1 MVDVI
6 ELERQMKM
14 KDEGG
19 EVKMYEKDQLSREGW
34 IMLLSGEIN
43 NEEMKLFQLEN
54 HGNVILLTLLLGG
67 VAVVGVATV
76 KIGMV
81 LDALLYFILI
91 FEGLMITFAL
101 YWRNRYSRVEKKS
114 LILINIRKTIIS
126 GELTDLNEIHGIW
139 KEYIKKYYRKL
150 LEKSEM
156 DEEEKELN
164 EGEEKSEEKG
174 SGKNIN
180 EQKEVLQ
187 AMQRDISNSSQKITR
202 ILGIERTKFVNY
214 LSVVGGFTAAA
225 GLALIVT
232 LIGIYFSLTLGSSAI
247 EYILVFS
254 GVFLLGFGALMIRG
268 TYQELPQKELFSIK
282 KKLLH
287 YAIIA
292 FCVSVSIVVL
302 FFILFLIW

>member
-1 MVDVI
+1 MGEEKDDL
-6 ELERQMKM
+6 LER
-14 KDEGG
+14 
-19 EVKMYEKDQLSREGW
+19 EKDLKKKDCLLSCEGW
-34 IMLLSGEIN
+34 IMLLSDEIQN
-43 NEEMKLFQLEN
+43 CKVLFMMVGVLIVSSLLAII
-54 HGNVILLTLLLGG
+54 GIVVMVLGSALFPLFVILGLYLG
-67 VAVVGVATV
+67 
-76 KIGMV
+76 
-81 LDALLYFILI
+81 LCFFISHCRFQKRL
-91 FEGLMITFAL
+91 
-101 YWRNRYSRVEKKS
+101 RP
-114 LILINIRKTIIS
+114 LINLREDIIS
-126 GELTDLNEIHGIW
+126 GKLTDLSKINRIW
-139 KEYIKKYYRKL
+139 KDYIKKEYGKL

-156 DEEEKELN
+156 VEEKKELN

-174 SGKNIN
+174 SGKSIN

-202 ILGIERTKFVNY
+202 IELGIERTKFVNY

-232 LIGIYFSLTLGSSAI
+232 LIGIYFSLKLGSSAI

-292 FCVSVSIVVL
+292 SCVSVSIVVL
-302 FFILFLIW
+302 FFILF